1 VLDAATFAA
10 AVAVLASIQL
20 QESPSDPGPR
30 QPLRRELTAGFSHL
44 RHTPLLGRIALV
56 VAVAFGVLGFLEST
70 DFAVIEHGLHRPP
83 AFFGILNGV
92 QGAGSVL
99 GGLTAALVLRRLG
112 EARSVGLALALD
124 AAGALALTQVSVP
137 VVLAGFVVMGVAV
150 SWLLVGYATARQ
162 RLTPPR
168 LQGRVASATDVL
180 INGPQTASIALG
192 ALLID
197 LVDYRILLLV
207 VAGVLLACGG
217 VLGIRPRRAPVEGRG
232 QLERSTT

>member
-1 VLDAATFAA
+1 MLDAATFAA

-20 QESPSDPGPR
+20 QESPPDPGPR

-44 RHTPLLGRIALV
+44 RHTPVLGRIALV

-83 AFFGILNGV
+83 AFFGILNSV

-150 SWLLVGYATARQ
+150 SWLLVSYATARR

-207 VAGVLLACGG
+207 IAGVLLACGG
-217 VLGIRPRRAPVEGRG
+217 VLGIRPRRAPVAGRG
-232 QLERSTT
+232 QLERPTT